1 MPAFLLRIFVCVVTL
16 IAAPTAA
23 VGQQMLSAA
32 WDPNSPEDQVLQYE
46 VCVGSTSSTCDYQQT
61 TVGSAETSFQFS
73 AGRGVLYYVGV
84 SAVNESGLRGAP
96 SSVVVSIPHLDRVVT
111 QNSAVNVPIT
121 PLVLTA
127 IDPDGSNLRF
137 AHTGLPAGLTL
148 DPTTGVISGTPTVG
162 GTFSVT
168 ASVFDGLVTTSRS
181 FVWNV
186 TGIGLTLSSSLASP
200 QAVNT
205 SITFTAAASGGTA
218 PYQYQWWRYNGT
230 SWTMVRDWGSASY
243 TWTPT
248 VVNAN
253 YRIEVWARDAL
264 TTTDEGASKVSIP
277 FAITTTGAP
286 LPPEPPPTQPPAP
299 LTITGLT
306 PNVAS
311 PGVVYTPI
319 TFTASASGG
328 TGSYQFKWWIWDG
341 ATWTIVRDWG
351 GASYTWTPTVA
362 SAQYQVAIWARDA
375 TTTADVG
382 TYSLSIPFTITA
394 QPPSP
399 SAPSG
404 PLTITSLTSSVASP
418 QLTGTPIVFT
428 ANAVGGTGS
437 YQFKWW
443 LWDGNSWLLARDW
456 GASSFTWT
464 PTTAN
469 ANYRIGIWARD
480 ATTTAD
486 VSSVNFSVPYVIVSP
501 PPPDSRLMILGI
513 TPSIPGSIRAGQSVT
528 FTTSAAG
535 GLAPYQFKWWFF
547 DGIAWRMVRDWGA
560 ATYTVTILDPGS
572 YRVGVWARDS
582 TTNQDVSDYNL
593 SVPVVIAP

>member
-1 MPAFLLRIFVCVVTL
+1 MPAFLLRISVCVVTL

-23 VGQQMLSAA
+23 VGQQILSAA
-32 WDPNSPEDQVLQYE
+32 WDPNSPEDQVLHYE

-121 PLVLTA
+121 PLALTA
-127 IDPDGSNLRF
+127 TDPDGSNLLF
-137 AHTGLPAGLTL
+137 THTGLPVGLTL

-168 ASVFDGLVTTSRS
+168 ASVSDGLVTTSRS

-186 TGIGLTLSSSLASP
+186 TAG
-200 QAVNT
+200 
-205 SITFTAAASGGTA
+205 
-218 PYQYQWWRYNGT
+218 
-230 SWTMVRDWGSASY
+230 
-243 TWTPT
+243 
-248 VVNAN
+248 
-253 YRIEVWARDAL
+253 
-264 TTTDEGASKVSIP
+264 
-277 FAITTTGAP
+277 TGAP
-286 LPPEPPPTQPPAP
+286 LPPEPPPTQPSAP

-311 PGVVYTPI
+311 PRVVYTPI

-341 ATWTIVRDWG
+341 ASWTIVRDWG

-404 PLTITSLTSSVASP
+404 PLAITSLTSSLASP

-428 ANAVGGTGS
+428 ANAAGGTGS

-456 GASSFTWT
+456 GASSFAWT

-486 VSSVNFSVPYVIVSP
+486 VSSVNLSVPYVIVSP

-513 TPSIPGSIRAGQSVT
+513 TTSIPGSIRAGQSVT